1 MNNLAYTR
9 RLDYTHAGK
18 FMHAHELA
26 QKPQF
31 YFFIFASV
39 YTCMFL
45 FSFFSLFFMLS
56 KLLFHM
62 FNCWFSS
69 HMLELGIYYFDAMNM
84 HDAIGT
90 ELLQGK

>member
-9 RLDYTHAGK
+9 RLDYMHARK

-31 YFFIFASV
+31 YFFVFTSI

-45 FSFFSLFFMLS
+45 FSFFSLFFYAFKTS
-56 KLLFHM
+56 V
-62 FNCWFSS
+62 S
-69 HMLELGIYYFDAMNM
+69 HV
-84 HDAIGT
+84 
-90 ELLQGK
+90 

>member
-1 MNNLAYTR
+1 MHMNLPKNLN
-9 RLDYTHAGK
+9 
-18 FMHAHELA
+18 
-26 QKPQF
+26 
-31 YFFIFASV
+31 FIFL
-39 YTCMFL
+39 FL
-45 FSFFSLFFMLS
+45 LPFTHVCSCLVSFPFFFMLS

-69 HMLELGIYYFDAMNM
+69 HMLELGFYYFDAMNM

>member
-1 MNNLAYTR
+1 
-9 RLDYTHAGK
+9 
-18 FMHAHELA
+18 
-26 QKPQF
+26 
-31 YFFIFASV
+31 
-39 YTCMFL
+39 
-45 FSFFSLFFMLS
+45 
-56 KLLFHM
+56 M